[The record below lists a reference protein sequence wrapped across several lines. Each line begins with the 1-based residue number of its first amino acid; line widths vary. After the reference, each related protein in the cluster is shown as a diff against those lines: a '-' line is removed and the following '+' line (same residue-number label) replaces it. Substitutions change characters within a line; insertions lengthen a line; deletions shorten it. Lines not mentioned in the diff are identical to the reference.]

1 LIPTSSFQIAR
12 TNFIAKT
19 SDYCRASLAE
29 DGPGGQT
36 FSTHGHIATPWA
48 VQGPAKIS
56 PAEVSAP
63 WLAEG
68 RAMLRLAWPLIL
80 ANLTQQ
86 LIQATDVLLIGRLG
100 ATQLAA
106 ATLALNLTWTF
117 SIFLLGLITAS
128 SPMMATALGQ
138 RFNAVRDV
146 RRTFRAGLWLI
157 AIVMPPYCVL
167 MWNVGPLMR
176 AFGESEELATQGQT
190 FLRAYMWIVPSWLLF
205 QLLRNFVAALERP
218 RIVLWLSIAGI
229 ALNALISWS
238 LIFGHFGLPALGLVG
253 SGLGS
258 TITWLILCAALIA
271 VVSRERRFRRF
282 HLFGHSWRFDRQ
294 RTIKMI
300 KLGWPI
306 GATMAL
312 EIGVFALAA
321 FFMGWIGAP
330 AVAAHAIALQ
340 LAALTFMVP
349 LGLGQAATVRVGL
362 ALGRRDEAGITR
374 AGWTAWVMGIGFMA
388 AMALV
393 MWSVPRQL
401 VTLFLADVPKNAV
414 VIGLA
419 VSFLR
424 VAAAFQLVDGAQVIG
439 AGMLRG
445 LHDTRWPLLF
455 ALVGYW
461 VVGLGIGSWLA
472 FGADWRGL
480 GIWIGLA
487 CGLASVAALMLARW
501 MLRTRLGLIAF
512 R

>member
-1 LIPTSSFQIAR
+1 MAAPLSRSWIASHPLLPQWR
-12 TNFIAKT
+12 LMDAGAVSAGERNAAWR
-19 SDYCRASLAE
+19 DELRASLA
-29 DGPGGQT
+29 
-36 FSTHGHIATPWA
+36 
-48 VQGPAKIS
+48 
-56 PAEVSAP
+56 
-63 WLAEG
+63 
-68 RAMLRLAWPLIL
+68 LAWPLIL

-86 LIQATDVLLIGRLG
+86 IIQATDILLVGRLG

-106 ATLALNLTWTF
+106 ATLGLNLTWVF

-157 AIVMPPYCVL
+157 LIVMGPYWLLLWHAGDL
-167 MWNVGPLMR
+167 ML
-176 AFGESEELATQGQT
+176 AFGQSPELAAQGQK
-190 FLRAYMWIVPSWLLF
+190 FMRAYMWLVAPWLLF
-205 QLLRNFVAALERP
+205 QLLRNFVAAVERP
-218 RIVLWLSIAGI
+218 RIVLWLSIGGI
-229 ALNALISWS
+229 ALNALISWA
-238 LIFGHFGLPALGLVG
+238 LIFGRLGLPALGLVG

-258 TITWLILCAALIA
+258 TITWLVLCGALI
-271 VVSRERRFRRF
+271 VVTSTDRKFRRF
-282 HLFGHSWRFDRQ
+282 YLFGHWWRFDRQ
-294 RTIKMI
+294 RTLAMV

-306 GATMAL
+306 GATMGL

-321 FFMGWIGAP
+321 YFMGWIGAP

-362 ALGRRDEAGITR
+362 ALGRRDAPGVAR
-374 AGWTAWVMGIGFMA
+374 AGWTAWVIGVGFMGT
-388 AMALV
+388 MALL
-393 MWSVPRQL
+393 MWSIPREL
-401 VTLFLADVPKNAV
+401 VTLFLTDVPANAV

-419 VSFLR
+419 VSFVR

-461 VVGLGIGSWLA
+461 VVGLGIGAWLA
-472 FGADWRGL
+472 FAQDWKGV
-480 GIWIGLA
+480 GIWV
-487 CGLASVAALMLARW
+487 GLASGLAAVAVLMLARW
-501 MLRTRLGLIAF
+501 VLRGRLGLTRLEHA
-512 R
+512 